1 MSKRAFS
8 GIPSDLREAI
18 DQIESTTSQLQAKLA
33 NAKSVQAKIN
43 ELKSSKDFR
52 SPEEVG
58 KLKLVLQTK
67 VSNARKIRSEVEDLE
82 SRPGRLT
89 QDQLRRLQSVRE
101 CLANLTE
108 LNWSNSCT
116 SSQ

>member
-18 DQIESTTSQLQAKLA
+18 DQMESTTSQLLAKLA

-58 KLKLVLQTK
+58 KLKLVLQKK

-101 CLANLTE
+101 CLANLIE
-108 LNWSNSCT
+108 LNWPDSCT
-116 SSQ
+116 IL